1 MGHKYSRGSTTD
13 DAGIYK
19 KNMLPIG
26 EDGGIPI
33 YISKDGK
40 GLKLHGRSLLLNRNF
55 EYFIK
60 ILTLCE
66 ATGENFEQG
75 AVTSKNMKIP
85 KLRPRTKIFSRPVS
99 NLRWRKSRYEV

>member
-40 GLKLHGRSLLLNRNF
+40 IHAKGFVDKNDNF
-55 EYFIK
+55 
-60 ILTLCE
+60 
-66 ATGENFEQG
+66 
-75 AVTSKNMKIP
+75 
-85 KLRPRTKIFSRPVS
+85 
-99 NLRWRKSRYEV
+99 